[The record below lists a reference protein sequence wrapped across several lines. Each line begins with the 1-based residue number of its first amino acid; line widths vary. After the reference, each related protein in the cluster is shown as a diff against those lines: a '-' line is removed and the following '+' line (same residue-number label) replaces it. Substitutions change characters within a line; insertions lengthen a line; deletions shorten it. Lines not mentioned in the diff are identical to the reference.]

1 MKKAKILLI
10 DDESMIREEL
20 GIFLK
25 RKGFDVITGVNGLDG
40 LQIFQR
46 DRPDIVLTDYR
57 MPKMNGI
64 AALQK
69 MKAAAPDVPVIM
81 LSGQADMKVCVQALN
96 DDAYEFIEK
105 PVDLK
110 KLLAVIERALE
121 GKPAWWNVEN

>member
-1 MKKAKILLI
+1 MKKPKILLI
-10 DDESMIREEL
+10 DDESVIREEL
-20 GIFLK
+20 EIYLR
-25 RKGFDVITGVNGLDG
+25 RKGYDVVTGVNGLDG
-40 LQIFQR
+40 FYLFQS
-46 DRPDIVLTDYR
+46 DSPDLVLTDYR

-69 MKAAAPDVPVIM
+69 MKAANPDVPVIM

-110 KLLAVIERALE
+110 KLLGVIQRALD